1 MVLHG
6 LRQQPQSDKI
16 CAVSL
21 GKKKRERAR
30 DAGGRWRTA
39 SGADKLCWEPYDC
52 GSEGGGGRFVLVNVL
67 SVAHSS
73 PPSLPPFNKE
83 RAQRQECFPL

>member
-6 LRQQPQSDKI
+6 LHQRPQSDKI

-30 DAGGRWRTA
+30 DAGGRWRSA

-52 GSEGGGGRFVLVNVL
+52 GSEGGGSGFVLVNAL
-67 SVAHSS
+67 SVVCSS
-73 PPSLPPFNKE
+73 PPSLPPF
-83 RAQRQECFPL
+83 